1 MSAVGKRASLE
12 LTYYPMRTVEVNRSV
27 ERVLTLLRASGLE
40 LEVGGMSTVVR
51 GEMGELLTL
60 IQRIHDAA
68 EEHQEDFSLVMKLSN
83 ACGCEE

>member
-51 GEMGELLTL
+51 GEIGELLAL

-68 EEHQEDFSLVMKLSN
+68 EEQRESFSLVMKLSN
-83 ACGCEE
+83 ACGCKE